1 MFKIVLLS
9 FLILT
14 HTQAKMMTENY
25 SVEYGIIG
33 EIAKVHATMQTK
45 KNNYV
50 IDARL
55 KVVGT
60 IANKV
65 TDNLRERHVSKGHIV
80 KGRYITDMYQM
91 IKSYGKINSTTIY
104 KTNHKKKTI
113 TRQYKKWKSGK
124 LIRNE
129 KVQLKYYATNDLTN
143 IFLNLSHYK
152 TQKVGKEYK
161 RKAVGADRK
170 NGTVLFS
177 LPNKKQARNM
187 KKLLGKKKKGEWY
200 SKLIMQRQI
209 YDSKRGELE
218 VKMGVDGMLEMAILK
233 DLFFFG
239 DIRIL
244 RQ

>member
-1 MFKIVLLS
+1 MFRILL
-9 FLILT
+9 LT
-14 HTQAKMMTENY
+14 FFTFVHINAKTITENY

-33 EIAKVHATMQTK
+33 EIAKVHATMKTK

-50 IDARL
+50 IDAKLR
-55 KVVGT
+55 VVGT

-65 TDNLRERHVSKGHIV
+65 TDKLKERHVSKGHIV

-104 KTNHKKKTI
+104 KTNHKKKTV
-113 TRQYKKWKSGK
+113 TREHKKWKNGK
-124 LIRNE
+124 LIKN
-129 KVQLKYYATNDLTN
+129 KTVKLKYYASNDLTN
-143 IFLNLSHYK
+143 IFLNIAQYK
-152 TQKVGKEYK
+152 KQKVGKEYK

-177 LPNKKQARNM
+177 LPNKKQAKKM
-187 KKLLGKKKKGEWY
+187 KKLLGKKKKGEWF
-200 SKLIMQRQI
+200 SKLIMQRQL

-218 VKMGVDGMLEMAILK
+218 LKMGADGMLEMAVLK
-233 DLFFFG
+233 DLMFFG
-239 DIRIL
+239 DIRII